1 METLGKLEYQVL
13 SKEEKDNNIYCKSLG
28 REWVSAF
35 KKMGNTM
42 SDSIFIHLPCYLNSK
57 ILYSYMVSD
66 LEALGDHMTCV
77 IFIVRSV

>member
-1 METLGKLEYQVL
+1 M
-13 SKEEKDNNIYCKSLG
+13 
-28 REWVSAF
+28 SAF

-42 SDSIFIHLPCYLNSK
+42 PDSIFIHLPCYLNSK

-77 IFIVRSV
+77 ILIVRYV